1 MNENEILFLQLV
13 CHSLNTIEVKGKNNL
28 DVLLGCITAIE
39 NQITVLKS
47 ASLKMEET
55 PDE

>member
-1 MNENEILFLQLV
+1 MNEITFLRLLRN
-13 CHSLNTIEVKGKNNL
+13 SLDTIEVKSKNNL
-28 DVLLGCITAIE
+28 DVLLGCIVSIE
-39 NQITVLKS
+39 NQIAVLES